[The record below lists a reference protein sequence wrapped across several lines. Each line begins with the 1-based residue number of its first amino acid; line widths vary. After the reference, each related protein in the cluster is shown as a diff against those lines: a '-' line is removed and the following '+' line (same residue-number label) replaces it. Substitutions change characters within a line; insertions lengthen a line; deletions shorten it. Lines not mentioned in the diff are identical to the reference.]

1 MQIDELGRVSFSS
14 KDLIREIF
22 KGNLDKINLVDI
34 NVDDDYI
41 KYLEYIENNS
51 ITDWPIPM
59 PNNNVYEDLKSFDKN
74 NQEGWVVPAEYKNF
88 PIQDYILKLCVT
100 NEELERVMLE
110 LQKFEKHNM
119 INLLRFLKFLVDKMR
134 ENNVVWGVG
143 RGSSVASYC
152 LYLLGVHRINSI
164 KYRLDINE
172 FLK

>member
-22 KGNLDKINLVDI
+22 KGNLDKINLADI

-74 NQEGWVVPAEYKNF
+74 NQEGWLIPAEYKNF
-88 PIQDYILKLCVT
+88 PIQEYLLKLCVT
-100 NEELERVMLE
+100 DEELERVMLE
-110 LQKFEKHNM
+110 LQKFEKYNM
-119 INLLRFLKFLVDKMR
+119 LNLLRFLKFLVDKMR